1 MTKRLGLWI
10 TLDELEALES
20 ICSKYEIS
28 KADWVRM
35 QIRLWHTFDQIDK
48 ALDAGEQTFKG
59 DFEGF
64 GYQIDMHRIRHLI
77 SEGGEGFQKLIEEP
91 TKYINF
97 LQVCSTPR
105 KRLRKNVV
113 RRKKAA

>member
-20 ICSKYEIS
+20 ICARYEIS

-35 QIRLWHTFDQIDK
+35 QIRLWHTFEQIDK
-48 ALDAGEQTFKG
+48 AIEGGEKTFNG
-59 DFEGF
+59 DFQGF
-64 GYQIDMHRIRHLI
+64 GYQIDMHRIRDLI
-77 SEGGEGFQKLIEEP
+77 AEGGEGFQKLIEEP

-97 LQVCSTPR
+97 LQVSSTNR
-105 KRLRKNVV
+105 KRLKKGVV
-113 RRKKAA
+113 RREKAA